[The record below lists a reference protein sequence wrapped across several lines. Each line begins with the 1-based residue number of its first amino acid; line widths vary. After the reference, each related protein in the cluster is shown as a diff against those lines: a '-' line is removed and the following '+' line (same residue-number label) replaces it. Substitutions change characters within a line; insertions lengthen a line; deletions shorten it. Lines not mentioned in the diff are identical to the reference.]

1 MYFVERNTLPWG
13 ELYDIGQD
21 VLDLGVLNVTLAVV
35 GVVGEGGGNVRIR
48 ALLAD
53 CFLTE

>member
-1 MYFVERNTLPWG
+1 MLT
-13 ELYDIGQD
+13 
-21 VLDLGVLNVTLAVV
+21 VTLAVV